1 MPTPNN
7 HNPDVLSCLA
17 NLSSDEVFTSPQL
30 ANQMLDLLPD
40 DLWSNPDAR
49 FLDPGCKS
57 GVFLREIARRLDKG
71 LEKSIPDRQERVNH
85 VMTRQLFGIA
95 ITELTALV
103 ARRTLYCSK
112 IANGKYS
119 VCTAFDNP
127 DGNIR
132 YRRIE
137 HTWQDGQCVFCGTS
151 QENYDRGPELE
162 SHAYEF
168 IHTENP
174 EDIFSMKFD
183 VIIGNPPYQLDTA
196 GFGRQAKPIY
206 HLFVQQAKKLNP
218 RFLCMII
225 PSRWFAGGMGLDEFR
240 ETMLHDKCIS
250 HIVDYIKAQDC
261 FQGVSIS
268 GGVNYFLWERDREGP
283 CKFTCIH
290 NSKSS
295 TTERYLDEF
304 PVLVRYNDAVKIIHK
319 VQSKQEPRISSIV
332 SAINPFGFP
341 TSYRGSSART
351 KKSLKLYSS
360 KGVGYVPESE
370 LVQGK
375 DLAQKYKVMVSQT
388 ISEHAGE
395 PSKDGKYKVLST
407 VRVLKPGEICTF
419 SYITIGSFE
428 SELEAINLREYLYTK
443 FARLLILQAVSSI
456 HLSKEKFFF
465 LPIQDFSK
473 RWTDELLYRK
483 YGLTDQEI
491 EFIESLIR
499 PMESADE

>member
-1 MPTPNN
+1 MLTSSNY
-7 HNPDVLSCLA
+7 NPDVLSCIA
-17 NLSSDEVFTSPQL
+17 NLSSDEVFTPPQL
-30 ANQMLDLLPD
+30 ANQMLDLLPHA
-40 DLWSNPDAR
+40 LWSNPDAR
-49 FLDPGCKS
+49 FLDPACKS

-71 LEKSIPDRQERVNH
+71 LEAKIPDRQARIDH
-85 VMTRQLFGIA
+85 IMKHQLFGIA
-95 ITELTALV
+95 ITELTSLL
-103 ARRTLYCSK
+103 ARRSVYCSK
-112 IANGKYS
+112 TANGRYS
-119 VCTAFDNP
+119 VCTAFDTP
-127 DGNIR
+127 EGNIR
-132 YRRIE
+132 YRRTE
-137 HTWQDGQCVFCGTS
+137 HDWQNGRCVFCGANE
-151 QENYDRGPELE
+151 ENYARGEELE
-162 SHAYEF
+162 THAYEF

-174 EDIFSMKFD
+174 EEIFKMKFD

-240 ETMLHDKCIS
+240 ESMLHDKHIS
-250 HIVDYIKAQDC
+250 HIVDYINSQDC

-268 GGVNYFLWERDREGP
+268 GGVNYFLWERDRKGP
-283 CKFTCIH
+283 CKFTCIR
-290 NSKSS
+290 NSQSS
-295 TTERYLDEF
+295 ALERYLDEF
-304 PVLVRYNDAVKIIHK
+304 PVLVRYNDAVGIINK
-319 VQSKQEPRISSIV
+319 VQVKQEPKISSIV

-351 KKSLKLYSS
+351 KNSLKLYSS
-360 KGVGYVPESE
+360 GGAGYVPESE
-370 LVQGK
+370 LVQGR
-375 DLAQKYKVMVSQT
+375 DLVKKYKVMVSQT

-428 SELEAINLREYLYTK
+428 KESEAVNLRDYLFTK
-443 FARLLILQAVSSI
+443 FARFMVLQAVSSI
-456 HLSKEKFFF
+456 HLSKEKFIF

-473 RWTDELLYRK
+473 RWTDDLLYKK
-483 YGLTDQEI
+483 YDLTEQEV

-499 PMESADE
+499 PMEPGDE